1 MAASCRHPPV
11 GVDDDDANDAQ
22 ENLAVDGKPAADV
35 GVLEHPVADAA
46 HQQVRVPLK
55 KTFAKE
61 WTFQKLTRQFK
72 VQSDLF
78 ISLISEINRSER
90 SSQINI

>member
-1 MAASCRHPPV
+1 MAPSCRHPPV

-35 GVLEHPVADAA
+35 GVVEHPVADAA

-72 VQSDLF
+72 VH
-78 ISLISEINRSER
+78 ISEINRSETF
-90 SSQINI
+90 SQINT